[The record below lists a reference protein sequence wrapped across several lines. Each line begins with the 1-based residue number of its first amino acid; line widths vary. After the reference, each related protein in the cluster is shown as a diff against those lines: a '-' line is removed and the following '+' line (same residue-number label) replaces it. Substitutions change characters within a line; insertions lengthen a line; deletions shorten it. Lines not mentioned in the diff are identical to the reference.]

1 MIMKN
6 KFKRATR
13 GMITIL
19 LLSIILLV
27 DNSRYAEAKTNKD
40 ALRPYEEKLEELNE
54 ELGTNFE
61 LASTEGDT
69 YDELVEFYTQMTM
82 DEFEEYIRKAY
93 FGETEMP
100 KENAEVIIP
109 RSSSSQ
115 RFYYDGTNYF
125 YVNSI
130 VTVENGVLRYSGIES
145 TGSRVV
151 SYPAYKMTSY
161 DFGFQNS
168 KRDVKCTWKCVK
180 CIAKNVIA
188 TGSYTMSCTFR
199 AGGGNVYPVG
209 QA

>member
-1 MIMKN
+1 M
-6 KFKRATR
+6 
-13 GMITIL
+13 
-19 LLSIILLV
+19 
-27 DNSRYAEAKTNKD
+27 
-40 ALRPYEEKLEELNE
+40 
-54 ELGTNFE
+54 
-61 LASTEGDT
+61 
-69 YDELVEFYTQMTM
+69 
-82 DEFEEYIRKAY
+82 
-93 FGETEMP
+93 
-100 KENAEVIIP
+100 
-109 RSSSSQ
+109 
-115 RFYYDGTNYF
+115 
-125 YVNSI
+125 
-130 VTVENGVLRYSGIES
+130 ENGVLRYSGIES